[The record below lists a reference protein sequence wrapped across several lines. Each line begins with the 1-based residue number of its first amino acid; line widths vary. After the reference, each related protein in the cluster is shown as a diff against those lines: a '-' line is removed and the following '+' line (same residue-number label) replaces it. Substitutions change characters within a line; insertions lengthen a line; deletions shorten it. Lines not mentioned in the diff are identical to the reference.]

1 MADFTT
7 GLGDAD
13 DDTIRAAV
21 EQAEIPALL
30 PALAAAT
37 GDLSLIPEHLRPSA
51 VGLMDPTAGLS
62 PEQQAEARELAV
74 AALCRLR
81 DGPADETPV
90 PDLDTLKTL
99 LEYASGGA
107 PVDRYLELLREE
119 LNLGEDLRTP
129 DWTRPDI
136 APDRAFTVAVI
147 GAGMSGLVAA
157 HRCRQAGLDVVVIEK
172 NDDVGGTWYENTYPG
187 CRVDVSNLF
196 YSYSFAQRQDW
207 PEYYSSQH
215 VLLDYFRSVAADTGV
230 RDAVRFGTEVTA
242 IEFDDGA
249 ATWSLQVVG
258 PDGAEERI
266 EANAVISAVGQLNR
280 PNLPDIPGIE
290 RFEGPAFHSARWDHS
305 VDLTDRR
312 VAVIGT
318 GASAA
323 QFVPVIAQD
332 AGHLSVFQRTPAWF
346 IPSPQY
352 TDQISPE
359 IQWLRSH
366 VPGYANWNR
375 FWVFWRNVEGL
386 MPAARVDPDW
396 DGDGRSVS
404 ETNEFM
410 RELLTGYIAS
420 QFEDRPDLLDHVI
433 PTYPP
438 FAKRFILD
446 DGSWA
451 GALRRD
457 NVALVTD
464 QIQEVTPEGV
474 VTVDGELHEA
484 DVIIYGTGFQASD
497 FLTPMKV
504 VGRGGIDLH
513 ERWGGDAR
521 AYLGITLPGFPNF
534 FMLYGPNTNIVANGS
549 IIYFSECEVHYILGC
564 IREMLDRDLRAIE
577 PKPEVHDAYNDE
589 VDAENLRMAWGVSSV
604 SSWYKNQTGRTA
616 QNWPFSLLE
625 YWQRT
630 RSPDLDDYETL

>member
-7 GLGDAD
+7 GLHDAD
-13 DDTIRAAV
+13 DETIRAAV

-37 GDLSLIPEHLRPSA
+37 GDLSLIPEHLRPSTA
-51 VGLMDPTAGLS
+51 GLMDPTAGLS

-74 AALCRLR
+74 GALCRLR
-81 DGPADETPV
+81 DSGVDGVPV
-90 PDLDTLKTL
+90 PDLDTLRTL

-136 APDRAFTVAVI
+136 APDRPFTVAVI

-207 PEYYSSQH
+207 PEYYSSQN
-215 VLLDYFRSVAADTGV
+215 VLLDYFRDVAADTGV
-230 RDAVRFGTEVTA
+230 RDVVRFGTEVTSV
-242 IEFDDGA
+242 EFDDAA

-258 PDGAEERI
+258 PDGTEERI
-266 EANAVISAVGQLNR
+266 EAHAVISAVGQLNR
-280 PNLPDIPGIE
+280 PNLPDIVGVE

-305 VDLTDRR
+305 VDLTGKR

-323 QFVPVIAQD
+323 QFIPVIAREV
-332 AGHLSVFQRTPAWF
+332 GHLSVFQRTPAWF

-352 TDQISPE
+352 TDGISPE
-359 IQWLRSH
+359 IRWLRSQ

-375 FWVFWRNVEGL
+375 FWVFWRNVEGM

-404 ETNEFM
+404 ETNELM
-410 RELLTGYIAS
+410 RQLLTSYITG
-420 QFEDRPDLLDHVI
+420 QFEDRPDLIDHVV
-433 PTYPP
+433 PDYPP

-457 NVALVTD
+457 NVDLVTD
-464 QIQEVTPEGV
+464 QIQEVTSEGV
-474 VTVDGELHEA
+474 LTADGVLHEA

-504 VGRGGIDLH
+504 VGRGGADLH

-549 IIYFSECEVHYILGC
+549 IIYFSECEVHYVLGC
-564 IREMLDRDLRAIE
+564 IRELLARDLRAID

-589 VDAENLRMAWGVSSV
+589 VDAENLRMAWGVSTV

-616 QNWPFSLLE
+616 QNWPFTLLD

-630 RSPDLDDYETL
+630 RAPHLDDYETL